1 MKISHI
7 DVLVTFLI
15 IVIKSLK
22 ETASGQEVCF
32 DSKSESSQST
42 IEGKA
47 CGGGGTLELW
57 QRGLGGGHGLLTCP
71 LFRKHRLGSE
81 AKPTV

>member
-1 MKISHI
+1 MKISHVN
-7 DVLVTFLI
+7 VLVTFLI

-57 QRGLGGGHGLLTCP
+57 QRGLGGRTWLAYLSIVQKAQTWV
-71 LFRKHRLGSE
+71 RS
-81 AKPTV
+81 